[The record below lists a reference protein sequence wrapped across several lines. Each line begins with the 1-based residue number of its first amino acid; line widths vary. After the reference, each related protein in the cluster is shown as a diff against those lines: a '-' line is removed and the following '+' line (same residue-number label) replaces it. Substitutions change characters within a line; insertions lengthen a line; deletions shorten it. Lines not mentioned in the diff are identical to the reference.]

1 MNHLG
6 PAVLVVD
13 LVEINGRQIREQ
25 LPVIIFAALASTI
38 EVSLNQFVLAWGLIL
53 PRTFLECDHMTSVET
68 NWNKQNLSV
77 LRASENLMFT
87 STWGLNSV
95 AFENYANRV

>member
-13 LVEINGRQIREQ
+13 LVGINGRQIREQ

-38 EVSLNQFVLAWGLIL
+38 EVSLNQFVSAWGLIL
-53 PRTFLECDHMTSVET
+53 PRTFLECDHVTSVET

-77 LRASENLMFT
+77 LRASENWMFT

-95 AFENYANRV
+95 AFENYANSV